1 MKAIRTAKR
10 IGVRELARQIG
21 RSHGF
26 ICNLE
31 AERSYA
37 SAETIAAI
45 ATAMDVPVAA
55 ITRSAS

>member
-1 MKAIRTAKR
+1 MKAIRTAKG
-10 IGVRELARQIG
+10 IGVRELARRIK

-37 SAETIAAI
+37 STETIEAI
-45 ATAMDVPVAA
+45 AKAMDVPAAA
-55 ITRSAS
+55 ITRSAP